1 MTLDRLLTYVVKIAV
16 YHVSVTSFSLNN
28 LFRSF
33 PNGNCLFSS
42 ASLPLVEDN
51 LFVHEHRV
59 MAVAKVDLVVT

>member
-1 MTLDRLLTYVVKIAV
+1 MSSGRLLTYVVKIAV

-28 LFRSF
+28 FFRSF

>member
-16 YHVSVTSFSLNN
+16 YHVSVTSFSLNI
-28 LFRSF
+28 LFRSV
-33 PNGNCLFSS
+33 PNENCLFTS
-42 ASLPLVEDN
+42 ASLPLVGYN